1 MTSIL
6 EGLRTG
12 AWRLVPVEPND
23 KMMLM
28 GGFRF
33 AGRVPNSEVFKEVR
47 KGWDDMLSASPDA
60 TAALLAEIEG
70 LRAEVSRL
78 KWTALNRVSE
88 LHEYLMVEALAEI
101 KSTVD
106 GASDQ
111 PVRDIV
117 YGLIAEIEALPDHR
131 ARATKDRP
139 DV

>member
-60 TAALLAEIEG
+60 TAAMKA
-70 LRAEVSRL
+70 RSPAKPSPPRPVSRMQRRPCL
-78 KWTALNRVSE
+78 LLRK
-88 LHEYLMVEALAEI
+88 MM
-101 KSTVD
+101 KSNAQHD
-106 GASDQ
+106 S
-111 PVRDIV
+111 P
-117 YGLIAEIEALPDHR
+117 
-131 ARATKDRP
+131 
-139 DV
+139 